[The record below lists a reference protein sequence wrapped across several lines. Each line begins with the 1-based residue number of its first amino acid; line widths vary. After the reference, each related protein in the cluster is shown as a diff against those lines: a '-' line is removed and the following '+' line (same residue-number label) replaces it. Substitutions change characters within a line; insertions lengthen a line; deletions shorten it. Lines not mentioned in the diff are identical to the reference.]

1 MKNCPRCNAPNND
14 DDATCQYC
22 GAAFPPSLVHAQPT
36 ANPRMVQIHN
46 YYQSPSDAVN
56 YPIPP
61 AAQTQYYASG
71 CAPYPQPYPP
81 MMVYPPAPDP
91 AALKNQRKIQKII
104 AYYAQRGYKVVSQT
118 DTTVQ
123 LTKDKSFSC
132 LLAVILLLLWILP
145 FFIYLIYYA
154 SKKEERLLITLNPD
168 GSTTFAFNDNK
179 PITKYPV
186 NGETKLPL
194 RDDSALFIALI
205 AIGILLIVAYALMTA
220 H

>member
-1 MKNCPRCNAPNND
+1 MKNCPRCNVQNYDNAV
-14 DDATCQYC
+14 TCQYC
-22 GAAFPPSLVHAQPT
+22 GIAFPPALIQPRPDQYDQNYSQFVPPPAGAPTPT
-36 ANPRMVQIHN
+36 AGQPLT
-46 YYQSPSDAVN
+46 
-56 YPIPP
+56 YPP
-61 AAQTQYYASG
+61 G
-71 CAPYPQPYPP
+71 FAPYPYPP

-91 AALKNQRKIQKII
+91 VALKNQRKIQNII

-132 LLAVILLLLWILP
+132 LVAVILLLLWILP

-154 SKKEERLLITLNPD
+154 AAKEERLLITLNPD
-168 GSTTFAFNDNK
+168 GSTTFAFNDDK

-194 RDDSALFIALI
+194 RDDSALFITLI

-220 H
+220 R

>member
-1 MKNCPRCNAPNND
+1 MKNCPRCNALND
-14 DDATCQYC
+14 DAAVSCQHC
-22 GAAFPPSLVHAQPT
+22 GINFPPRPSQPNMRPQPAQYDQNYSQFVPPPAGAPTPT
-36 ANPRMVQIHN
+36 AGQPLT
-46 YYQSPSDAVN
+46 
-56 YPIPP
+56 YPP
-61 AAQTQYYASG
+61 G
-71 CAPYPQPYPP
+71 FAPYPYPP

-91 AALKNQRKIQKII
+91 VALKNQRKIQKII

-132 LLAVILLLLWILP
+132 LAAVILLLLWILP

-168 GSTTFAFNDNK
+168 GSTTFAFNDDK

-186 NGETKLPL
+186 NGEAKFPL

-220 H
+220 R